1 MKRLII
7 LSLVVLICSFFVVNV
22 SAFEFEDAA
31 WVWAWWTIED
41 NAGNTSTPED
51 DCIRLNTDIPFVG
64 RCIKKDT
71 DPATVETNYG
81 NVFPKLV
88 GGLMRVVMAAV
99 VIIGFLAI
107 LVGWFMM
114 TAGWVKQDLVNK
126 WRDLIIKV
134 IGWLVLVWL
143 LGIILNLINPNF
155 FKTDITHVF
164 IGNEAKKFN
173 CIGFGYQRCHVKPSD

>member
-1 MKRLII
+1 MKRLLTLII
-7 LSLVVLICSFFVVNV
+7 ITVFSFSLGWVFAQVVQPLPTTDITTLQVESQW
-22 SAFEFEDAA
+22 SPEWE
-31 WVWAWWTIED
+31 WWWE
-41 NAGNTSTPED
+41 EWD

-155 FKTDITHVF
+155 FKTDSNAWMIMPHITTHWP
-164 IGNEAKKFN
+164 NL
-173 CIGFGYQRCHVKPSD
+173 P